1 MNIEVNWEQIMVTNG
16 FVKGLFVFVVLKKKK
31 RDEIFNRKKSER
43 FYSSVWKHG
52 LSLIQSID
60 WKRIRDAD
68 SHIKLFVGNNNC
80 VSWKSWLTGGVIV
93 NLLVLSVTNG
103 PMVERKQ
110 MMNRFRRKENNT
122 NVQLGPNN
130 VFH

>member
-1 MNIEVNWEQIMVTNG
+1 M
-16 FVKGLFVFVVLKKKK
+16 
-31 RDEIFNRKKSER
+31 
-43 FYSSVWKHG
+43 
-52 LSLIQSID
+52 
-60 WKRIRDAD
+60 RDAD

-80 VSWKSWLTGGVIV
+80 VSWKSWFTGGVIV

-103 PMVERKQ
+103 PMVEAKQ

-122 NVQLGPNN
+122 NGQLDPNN